1 MTLRR
6 SGAETFPEEFE
17 TQLEIALMSES
28 FPESVA
34 LAVSDIVEAGE

>member
-6 SGAETFPEEFE
+6 SGTETFPEEFE
-17 TQLEIALMSES
+17 TQLEIALMSEA

-34 LAVSDIVEAGE
+34 LAVSDIVNGVE